1 MGTVVLV
8 RHGETAWNDEH
19 RVQGWAPVGLNDRGR
34 AQGAALGR
42 HLAAEYEIDRIV
54 ASDLRRTV
62 ETLREIRRAVDTD
75 TVTTDRA
82 WRERDFGVLQGLGYG
97 ELFQGYPEFSVLE
110 SGYEGA
116 SATPERG
123 ESWLDFDDRVLDA
136 WDELHES
143 IGDETTVVVTH
154 GGPIHVVL
162 GELHGL
168 DIVETI
174 RDIEIGNCAVT
185 EIDVDSDSAALRR
198 ECDTD
203 FLGQ

>member
-1 MGTVVLV
+1 MGTIVLV
-8 RHGETAWNDEH
+8 RHGETSWNDEH

-34 AQGAALGR
+34 EQGAALGR
-42 HLAAEYEIDRIV
+42 HLAAEYDIDRIV

-62 ETLREIRRAVDTD
+62 ETLREIRRTVETD
-75 TVTTDRA
+75 DVTTDRA

-116 SATPERG
+116 RANPEGG
-123 ESWLDFDDRVLDA
+123 ESWLDFRERILGA
-136 WDELHES
+136 WQQLSNE
-143 IGDETTVVVTH
+143 IGDETVLVVAH

-162 GELHGL
+162 GELHEL

-174 RDIEIGNCAVT
+174 ADIDVGNCAVT
-185 EIDVDSDSAALRR
+185 ELAVGGEDVSIRR
-198 ECDTD
+198 EIATG
-203 FLGQ
+203 FLDG

>member
-34 AQGAALGR
+34 EQGTTLGR
-42 HLAAEYEIDRIV
+42 HLAAEYDIDRLI

-75 TVTTDRA
+75 DVTTDRA
-82 WRERDFGVLQGLGYG
+82 WRERDFGVLQGLGYA

-116 SATPERG
+116 SATPESG
-123 ESWLDFDDRVLDA
+123 ESWLDFDGRVRDA
-136 WDELHES
+136 WGELRKS
-143 IGDETTVVVTH
+143 VGDETIVVVTH
-154 GGPIHVVL
+154 GGPIHVIL
-162 GELHGL
+162 GKIHGL

-174 RDIEIGNCAVT
+174 RDIDVGNCAVT
-185 EIDVDSDSAALRR
+185 EIEVDGDEVTLGR
-198 ECDTD
+198 ECDIGFVED
-203 FLGQ
+203 